1 MTGLELLTRRRL
13 VQTGLA
19 GLAALVRVV
28 PARAHEAAVLLGGVR
43 LTTRAPFAGDHTTLA
58 TVGRDPLRRVIS
70 VRFKLIRPAAV
81 TLEVVETGQGV
92 ASERPVTAG
101 QAGINTRTWRLP
113 ADEHTLTWEPSANQ
127 PARTYILRLTAQH
140 GARTVR
146 EHAVVRLLGID
157 AGFLS
162 PSALPGTTAPLVV
175 RTDAKGLQLQ
185 LLRCGLETVPTYA
198 NNVMNGIPVEGPR
211 TLDWRN
217 HRNAPAEVYVPIPAG
232 LPTGIYCAR
241 LDSDD
246 GRTGFAPLVVP
257 PTTPTQRVAVVVPT
271 TTWQAYNFYD
281 ADGDG
286 WGDTW
291 YARWKTMHVDMR
303 RPHANRGVPYRFRSY
318 ELAFYHWL
326 AQRGIQVDMYGDPDL
341 ERFADPD
348 ALRAAYDLL
357 VFPGHTEY
365 VTGRLYDLISGFRD
379 RGGNLL
385 FLSANNFFRRVDRN
399 TEGTTAHLIDEWRNL
414 GRPEAALCG
423 VQYLASD
430 RGQRHAPF
438 VVSGAD
444 QVPWAFDG
452 TGLANGSTFGSYGI
466 EIDARTP
473 DSPPG
478 TTVLATIPDLF
489 GAGRTAEMTYYE
501 HPSGARVFSA
511 GALNF
516 GGQVLLWPQTTQLL
530 GNVWQRLAQ
539 V

>member
-1 MTGLELLTRRRL
+1 MTGLELLTRRRF

-19 GLAALVRVV
+19 ALAALIRVV
-28 PARAHEAAVLLGGVR
+28 PARAHDTAVLINRVR
-43 LTTRAPFAGDHTTLA
+43 ITTRSPFAGDHKTLA
-58 TVGRDPLRRVIS
+58 TVGRDPARRAIS
-70 VRFKLIRPAAV
+70 VKFRLLRPAKV

-92 ASERPVTAG
+92 ASERPVSAG
-101 QAGINTRTWRLP
+101 QAGIDTRVWTLP
-113 ADEHTLTWEPSANQ
+113 ADDHTLTWEPADTQ
-127 PARTYILRLTAQH
+127 AARTYILRLTAEEGSRMVH
-140 GARTVR
+140 
-146 EHAVVRLLGID
+146 EKAVVRLLGID
-157 AGFLS
+157 AGFLA
-162 PSALPGTTAPLVV
+162 PSALPGAIAPLVI
-175 RTDAKGLQLQ
+175 RTDAKELQLQ
-185 LLRCGLETVPTYA
+185 LLRVGLETVPTYA
-198 NNVMNGIPVEGPR
+198 NNILNGIAVDEPR
-211 TLDWRN
+211 TLDWRA
-217 HRNAPAEVYVPIPAG
+217 HRNAPSEVYVTLPAG

-257 PTTPTQRVAVVVPT
+257 PAAPTQRVAVVVPT

-281 ADGDG
+281 SDGDG

-291 YARWKTMHVDMR
+291 YARWKTMRIDMR

-318 ELAFYHWL
+318 ELGFYHWL

-365 VTGRLYDLISGFRD
+365 VTGRLYNLVSGFRD

-399 TEGTTAHLIDEWRNL
+399 VPGTTARLIDEWRNL
-414 GRPEAALCG
+414 GRPESALCG

-430 RGQRHAPF
+430 RGQRHASF

-444 QVPWAFDG
+444 QAPWAFAG
-452 TGLANGSTFGSYGI
+452 TGLGNGATFGSYGI
-466 EIDARTP
+466 EIDARTA
-473 DSPPG
+473 DSPASAV
-478 TTVLATIPDLF
+478 VLATIPDLF
-489 GAGRTAEMTYYE
+489 GPGRTAEMTYYE
-501 HPSGARVFSA
+501 HESGARVFSA

-516 GGQVLLWPQTTQLL
+516 GGQVLLWPQSSQLL
-530 GNVWQRLAQ
+530 ANVWQRLTR
-539 V
+539 